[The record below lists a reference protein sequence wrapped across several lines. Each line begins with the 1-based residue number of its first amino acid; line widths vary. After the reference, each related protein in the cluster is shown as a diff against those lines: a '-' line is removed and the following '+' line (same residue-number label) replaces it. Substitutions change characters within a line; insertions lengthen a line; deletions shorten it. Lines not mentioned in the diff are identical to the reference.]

1 MKTNGRRKT
10 KILTETQLRALI
22 ADEAKLLGL
31 TFDDAV
37 KRAKS
42 RTLPRTYIGDDLALL
57 IELLPV

>member
-1 MKTNGRRKT
+1 MKTNGRRKI
-10 KILTETQLRALI
+10 KILTESQLRALV

-57 IELLPV
+57 IELLPA